1 MIKDFK
7 VGYLTESH
15 FNGSLLKDI
24 AELFQSLVSLHGNE
38 ASLRVE
44 YDCDDCMEFQIF
56 APREETTYEEEVRVK
71 LELYASQQNELY
83 ERTQWAMLKEKYGE

>member
-15 FNGSLLKDI
+15 FDGVPLKDI
-24 AELFQSLVSLHGNE
+24 VELFQSLVNRHGE
-38 ASLRVE
+38 DASMRIG
-44 YDCDDCMEFQIF
+44 YDCDDFMEFQIF

-83 ERTQWAMLKEKYGE
+83 ERTQWVMLKEKYGD